1 MCKYYIVISD
11 TLVGCFLD
19 VLFLLLAV
27 MLSELHVKL
36 RRKDW
41 VSKKI
46 YREICVKGINFLTA
60 LTPFYVILCC
70 FLCLLPSPSQVTFLL
85 NGTHGWCSVMISW
98 VNGRKY
104 ENLLPF
110 YFSWLPALSSKAI
123 YFLSI
128 MSFSINKLKSHLL
141 FTYKNLCFM
150 ILCGKKVLLQE
161 MVRGRRGGAGT
172 TLPPS
177 PPFSTVLHRT
187 EIPPSSFDQIW
198 KQGEEISIFNLF
210 SELGKIWKCN
220 LCFSKIPISHL
231 FYELG
236 KTWKYTQPPTNNSIA
251 KCWIYGWVG
260 KTYVLI

>member
-1 MCKYYIVISD
+1 
-11 TLVGCFLD
+11 
-19 VLFLLLAV
+19 

-41 VSKKI
+41 VSNKI
-46 YREICVKGINFLTA
+46 YREICVKGINILTA

-161 MVRGRRGGAGT
+161 MVRGRRGGWHHPPPIPTFLYSPASYWNT
-172 TLPPS
+172 TLTIWPNMKARGRN
-177 PPFSTVLHRT
+177 FNFQ
-187 EIPPSSFDQIW
+187 SF
-198 KQGEEISIFNLF
+198 
-210 SELGKIWKCN
+210 
-220 LCFSKIPISHL
+220 
-231 FYELG
+231 
-236 KTWKYTQPPTNNSIA
+236 
-251 KCWIYGWVG
+251 
-260 KTYVLI
+260 

>member
-1 MCKYYIVISD
+1 
-11 TLVGCFLD
+11 
-19 VLFLLLAV
+19 

-36 RRKDW
+36 KRKDW

-104 ENLLPF
+104 ENLLPL

-161 MVRGRRGGAGT
+161 MVRGRRGGLA
-172 TLPPS
+172 PPS
-177 PPFSTVLHRT
+177 PHPHLSLQSCIVLKYHPHHLT
-187 EIPPSSFDQIW
+187 KYESKGKKFQF
-198 KQGEEISIFNLF
+198 SIFLVNWEKF
-210 SELGKIWKCN
+210 GNVI
-220 LCFSKIPISHL
+220 
-231 FYELG
+231 
-236 KTWKYTQPPTNNSIA
+236 
-251 KCWIYGWVG
+251 
-260 KTYVLI
+260 